1 MLKRGDILDHTYQI
15 IEEIGE
21 GGAGVV
27 YLAYHLRLQ
36 KKVVVKKIKDPFV
49 GRINER
55 GEADLLKQL
64 HHTYLPQVYD
74 FLPIGQQVF
83 TVIQYI
89 EGMDL
94 QKYLNK
100 GIRFEERQ
108 ILLWL
113 RQLCEV
119 LEYLHSQ
126 EPAIIHSDIKPSNI
140 MVTPGGDIC
149 LIDFNISFGDDSRKG
164 ISGFSE
170 RYASP
175 EQILKSRMF
184 LDGDNYREIV
194 VDGRSDIYSLGIT
207 MYHVLTGIK
216 PPTDYRRVAPL
227 YNLKLPYSSYLI
239 NIVAKAM
246 NPDIQQRYQSAGDM
260 LGDIISIKT
269 RDRDVRKLKTAR
281 NVIYGIC
288 GAMFFAGGILL
299 YSGYKQMVEEHFLG
313 RYENLV
319 AAEATEDYESVI
331 NTGINIL
338 NDKKYASALR
348 QNKKEKADILYMIA
362 NSYFEQDDYS
372 NSIQFYHEAITN
384 NQKNPEYFR
393 DYAIALARNADIESA
408 QKILDEAIR
417 LGLTQD
423 HIYLVQAEID
433 LGEDDISSAIENFQQ
448 AIAMTENNYLK
459 SRAYILCARAYREN
473 GQYMDEVRVL
483 EEARGQV
490 SSDKYLTV
498 TRALGAAY
506 ARAANESSDVAL
518 KGQYNNAAIEC
529 YKNLITEVGSTFQDH
544 INLAVLYEAIGEYIN
559 AESQLL
565 NMLNS
570 YADDYRVYMRLAL
583 VNCDIQQGV
592 SDESKDYSK
601 VKEYY
606 EKASAFYQKVKNSGK
621 SDDTMQYLEGII
633 SELYGKGWL

>member
-36 KKVVVKKIKDPFV
+36 KKVVVKKIKDRFV

-83 TVIQYI
+83 TVIEYI

-94 QKYLNK
+94 QKYLNE
-100 GIRFEERQ
+100 GVGFEERQ

-119 LEYLHSQ
+119 LEYLHTQ
-126 EPAIIHSDIKPSNI
+126 VPAIIHSDIKPSNI
-140 MVTPGGDIC
+140 MVTPGGNIC

-184 LDGDNYREIV
+184 LDGDNYREII

-216 PPTDYRRVAPL
+216 PPPDYRRITPIH
-227 YNLKLPYSSYLI
+227 NLKLPYSSYLI
-239 NIVAKAM
+239 NIIAKAM
-246 NPDIQQRYQSAGDM
+246 NPDIRQRYQSAGKM

-269 RDRDVRKLKTAR
+269 RDRDVRKLMTAR
-281 NVIYGIC
+281 NVVYGVC
-288 GAMFFAGGILL
+288 AAMFLSGGILL
-299 YSGYKQMVEEHFLG
+299 YMGYKQMVEEHFLEK
-313 RYENLV
+313 YENLAV
-319 AAEATEDYESVI
+319 IEATEDYETII

-338 NDKKYASALR
+338 NDKKYVSALR
-348 QNKKEKADILYMIA
+348 QNQKEKADILYMIA

-384 NQKNPEYFR
+384 NQKNSEYFR
-393 DYAIALARNADIESA
+393 DYAIALARNSDIESA
-408 QKILDEAIR
+408 QKILDEAKQ

-433 LGEDDISSAIENFQQ
+433 LGEDDFSGAVENFQQ
-448 AIAMTENNYLK
+448 AITTTDNSYLK

-473 GQYMDEVRVL
+473 GQYTDEVRVL
-483 EEARGQV
+483 EEARRQV

-498 TRALGAAY
+498 IRTLGAAY
-506 ARAANESSDVAL
+506 VRAANESSDAVV

-529 YKNLITEVGSTFQDH
+529 YQNLVSEAQSTFQDC
-544 INLAVLYEAIGEYIN
+544 INLAILYEAIGEYVN
-559 AESQLL
+559 AENQLL
-565 NMLNS
+565 DMLKS
-570 YADDYRVYMRLAL
+570 YSDDYRVYMRLAL

-592 SDESKDYSK
+592 SDDSKDYSK
-601 VKEYY
+601 VKAYY
-606 EKASAFYQKVKNSGK
+606 EKASAYYQKVKNSGK